1 MKQFRLNT
9 WGSFRCPGIVGSQN
23 LKLSRRGSL
32 LFSGYFWTSQFNI
45 EHVRLMF
52 LFPGICGPH
61 TLKLNQRGLYVF
73 VFLAC
78 FGPQPLKLNMRG
90 SFCVNTCLYLKIE
103 NRAVV
108 AHFLFCCWGEG
119 GGVIFGRHYWTID
132 DFGFKKPQAPPTHA
146 PPWFPPTHHPASP
159 PATLLPAKRVQHA
172 QWNQSSIFARNHFSR
187 TSARTEP
194 RFVSSRWGFEC
205 RSEALP
211 LNTSGHHLC
220 FCEFNTR
227 FCTVWQSSKFMCS
240 TKHCRP
246 STLLQNLCMI
256 IALHFP
262 FWIDRYS
269 ISLNS
274 IDAGTQ
280 QHQ

>member
-23 LKLSRRGSL
+23 SKLSRRGSV

-119 GGVIFGRHYWTID
+119 GGVIFGLHYWTID
-132 DFGFKKPQAPPTHA
+132 DFGFKKPQAPP
-146 PPWFPPTHHPASP
+146 PTHHPGSP
-159 PATLLPAKRVQHA
+159 PPTTLLPHPLPCSQPKECNMRNGINHQFLHETIFLEQALEQSPDLFLRDGGLNVVLRRYLWTHLGTICVFANSTHGFA
-172 QWNQSSIFARNHFSR
+172 QFGNCPNSCVRRNIVVRRPFCKIFVWSL
-187 TSARTEP
+187 
-194 RFVSSRWGFEC
+194 RF
-205 RSEALP
+205 
-211 LNTSGHHLC
+211 
-220 FCEFNTR
+220 
-227 FCTVWQSSKFMCS
+227 
-240 TKHCRP
+240 
-246 STLLQNLCMI
+246 
-256 IALHFP
+256 
-262 FWIDRYS
+262 
-269 ISLNS
+269 ISLFGL
-274 IDAGTQ
+274 IDIAF
-280 QHQ
+280 H